1 MIKEVSLKQ
10 SQNPP
15 VCELSLKKS
24 QVKAKKLS
32 FQQAEVKREQ
42 RHACKG
48 KYFIVK
54 RLFSGSVSR
63 LSIDAYLNINLR
75 LFLLSFLVSH
85 RIIFYLIIHIT
96 LSVYGFQNHM
106 SEPLKEKNETRKRT
120 PAALNGVHAFT
131 HNTYKTIPVSPKQ
144 NIWITFTLR

>member
-1 MIKEVSLKQ
+1 M
-10 SQNPP
+10 
-15 VCELSLKKS
+15 
-24 QVKAKKLS
+24 KAKKLS
-32 FQQAEVKREQ
+32 FQQAEVNREQ

-96 LSVYGFQNHM
+96 LSVYGFQKHM
-106 SEPLKEKNETRKRT
+106 SELLKEKT
-120 PAALNGVHAFT
+120 
-131 HNTYKTIPVSPKQ
+131 KQ
-144 NIWITFTLR
+144 GKERPLL